1 MANEVVFENNSG
13 QGENIAVP
21 ENVSDKFNWG
31 AFLLTWIWGLGNKTY
46 ITLLILLTI
55 VLAFIPLMNLVAGIA
70 QLALSIWFG
79 IKGNEWAW
87 KNKKFASVEA
97 FHEYQK
103 KWAIAGTILAV
114 LVILFVILITFI
126 VIVAAV
132 SGVAAN

>member
-1 MANEVVFENNSG
+1 MADEAFVNNSG
-13 QGENIAVP
+13 QGENIVVP
-21 ENVSDKFNWG
+21 ENVSDNFNWG

-46 ITLLILLTI
+46 ITLLMLLTV
-55 VLAFIPLMNLVAGIA
+55 VLVFIPFVNLVSGIA
-70 QLALSIWFG
+70 QIALAIWFG

-114 LVILFVILITFI
+114 LGILIGIILAFI
-126 VIVAAV
+126 IIVAAV
-132 SGVAAN
+132 SGAAVE